1 MSNKF
6 LNSYS
11 IFQLLLKYRNYL
23 FFAFLLI
30 RATEFLLDIAVGDGD
45 GSIQSFYPYM
55 LLTATKFSLVM
66 GFIALSIVKLS
77 EVDFQNR
84 TQQIFE
90 KLKKASSAYP
100 FFLTAIVYVSFS
112 VYYQQG
118 GFLDNEVEYGAS
130 ENSTIG
136 FLRHYLSDMPFLR
149 KIFDVRVTD
158 NTAFQSRELS
168 FVFDYIDAQFIDWC
182 IALGIPHFYSL
193 SHYIFTLLI
202 GWWLYSFCI
211 NQLNFNAF
219 ISLLFVI
226 ILWTAPCI
234 FFSATF
240 YRSAKISTSFF
251 LVWYF
256 ILLYKVLAG
265 SDKLNKLHAD
275 LKSLIPKIYLG
286 ITLLGLAV
294 VFTDRQGF
302 FFMLIVLLFLAFK
315 WLSVPSKNTAMLF
328 FSCLFAVAFNTFY
341 NYYLGGKIIFA
352 LHGYY
357 PDFTYQKIPWS
368 MLTDWWHYQDAVFFG
383 EAIDILL
390 QEWRLLLG
398 NVPTFVLFT
407 FGVWLIFTF
416 AKYVPWTFENP
427 LANQEISVKGIVGAL
442 VFLFLI
448 FIIVLNML
456 MRMRHPAIYQEGYFR
471 YYYPIPVTVILFIL
485 TLLFVQI
492 IQNHSLVKSSKL
504 AILVL
509 LIAMSNIFSLP
520 SHYAVLRSDTAPRA
534 MRINNTPVFLE
545 ALRNLDNPN
554 YTTSDS
560 LVSKPIFQ
568 FLKNRHTDS
577 RK

>member
-6 LNSYS
+6 LNSYA
-11 IFQLLLKYRNYL
+11 IFQFLLKYRNYM

-30 RATEFLLDIAVGDGD
+30 RAIEFLLDIAIGDGD

-55 LLTATKFSLVM
+55 LLTATKFSLIT

-77 EVDFQNR
+77 EVDFQSL
-84 TQQIFE
+84 TQRIFE
-90 KLKKASSAYP
+90 KLEKVTNIYY
-100 FFLTAIVYVSFS
+100 FFLLAIGYVCFS
-112 VYYQQG
+112 VYYQEG
-118 GFLDNEVEYGAS
+118 GFLDNEVENGAS

-136 FLRHYLSDMPFLR
+136 FLRHYLSDMPFLQ

-158 NTAFQSRELS
+158 NSAFQSRELS

-182 IALGIPHFYSL
+182 IGWGIPHFYSL
-193 SHYIFTLLI
+193 SHYVFTLLI
-202 GWWLYSFCI
+202 GWWVYRFAI
-211 NQLNFNAF
+211 KNLNFNPF
-219 ISLLFVI
+219 ISLLLVI

-251 LVWYF
+251 LLWYF
-256 ILLYKVLAG
+256 ISLYKVLAG
-265 SDKLNKLHAD
+265 SGKLNRPYTD
-275 LKSLIPKIYLG
+275 LKSWIKIHVE
-286 ITLLGLAV
+286 IALLGLAV

-302 FFMLIVLLFLAFK
+302 FFMLTVLLFLAFK
-315 WLSVPSKNTAMLF
+315 WFSIPSRNTAILF
-328 FSCLFAVAFNTFY
+328 FSCLFAIAFNTFY

-352 LHGYY
+352 LNGYY

-368 MLTDWWHYQDAVFFG
+368 MLTDWWHYQDAIFFG
-383 EAIDILL
+383 EATDILL

-398 NVPTFVLFT
+398 NVPTF
-407 FGVWLIFTF
+407 LIFAFGILLVFVF
-416 AKYVPWTFENP
+416 ARYVDWTLKNP
-427 LANQEISVKGIVGAL
+427 STNQEIRVKGVTGAL

-485 TLLFVQI
+485 IILF
-492 IQNHSLVKSSKL
+492 IQVIHNQNLVKNFTL
-504 AILVL
+504 TVIVL
-509 LIAMSNIFSLP
+509 LVALSNIFSLP
-520 SHYAVLRSDTAPRA
+520 SHKSMLRSDTAPRA
-534 MRINNTPVFLE
+534 MRIKNTPVFLE
-545 ALRNLDNPN
+545 ALKNLDNPN
-554 YTTSDS
+554 YAVSDS
-560 LVSKPIFQ
+560 LANKPIFQ
-568 FLKNRHTDS
+568 FLKNRHIDK